1 METAEDG
8 DDLVDRV
15 RLVEGTAGHLDGRA
29 PGGGEGTLGLV
40 SCSLGT
46 GGVTQGPATLW
57 TPAHRQTSEL
67 SQNNT

>member
-46 GGVTQGPATLW
+46 GRTTERPAALGA
-57 TPAHRQTSEL
+57 PAGREVSL
-67 SQNNT
+67 G